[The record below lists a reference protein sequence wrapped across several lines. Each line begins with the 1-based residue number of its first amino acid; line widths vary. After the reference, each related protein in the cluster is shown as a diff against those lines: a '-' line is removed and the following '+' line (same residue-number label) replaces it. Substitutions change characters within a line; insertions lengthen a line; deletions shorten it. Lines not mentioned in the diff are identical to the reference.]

1 MNRWQ
6 SFKNGFIKEN
16 PVFGL
21 YLGLCSALAIS
32 TTLDNAIGMG
42 LSVTLVLLCSNVI
55 ISAMRKITPD
65 EIRIPVYIVVIASLV
80 TVVEML
86 LNAYAVDLYA
96 SLGVFISLIV
106 VNCII
111 LGRAEA
117 FASKNP
123 IIDSALD
130 GLGMGLGYTFAL
142 LLISVTR
149 ELLATASL
157 TLSNP
162 FTSQVIGQFEITAL
176 KSYAITMFQS
186 STGAFFTFAIFS
198 ALFAVLNT
206 KKPKKKGGKK

>member
-1 MNRWQ
+1 MNRWEN
-6 SFKNGFIKEN
+6 FKTGFIKEN

-32 TTLDNAIGMG
+32 STLDNALGMG
-42 LSVTLVLLCSNVI
+42 LSVIVVLIFSNVI
-55 ISAMRKITPD
+55 ISAIRNIVPT

-80 TVVEML
+80 TIVEML
-86 LNAYAVDLYA
+86 LKAYATDLYA
-96 SLGVFISLIV
+96 SLGVFIGLIV

-117 FASKNP
+117 FASKNGV
-123 IIDSALD
+123 IDSALD
-130 GLGMGLGYTFAL
+130 GLGMGLGYTFAVV
-142 LLISVTR
+142 LIAVTR

-162 FTSQVIGQFEITAL
+162 FTSTIIFKLELSAL
-176 KSYAITMFQS
+176 EPFSISMFGS

-198 ALFAVLNT
+198 GLFAFINASKST
-206 KKPKKKGGKK
+206 KEAKK